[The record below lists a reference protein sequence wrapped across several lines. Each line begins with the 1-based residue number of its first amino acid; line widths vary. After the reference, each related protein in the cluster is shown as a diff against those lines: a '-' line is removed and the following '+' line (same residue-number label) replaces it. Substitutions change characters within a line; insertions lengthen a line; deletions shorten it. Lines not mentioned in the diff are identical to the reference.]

1 MTTSNTGHHLPYHSV
16 ELKQSIPK
24 FNYTPPRQKAVL
36 RIHINVMVIEDISGI
51 RLYITFHALNT
62 KCCARDVKVI
72 LLKK

>member
-1 MTTSNTGHHLPYHSV
+1 MTTKYSV
-16 ELKQSIPK
+16 PK
-24 FNYTPPRQKAVL
+24 IYDTSPRKKAVL

-62 KCCARDVKVI
+62 KFCARDVKVI